1 MTKLYL
7 DIETTGLSPTNNN
20 ITIIGLLCN
29 GTFQQFIEN
38 INLHAYLV
46 DEFILQ
52 YLPTEIVG
60 YNSNNF
66 DIPFMTAFGIET
78 LDNLKQVDLMYKCH
92 NLDIKGGLKKA
103 EKILGI
109 ERKYEPLNFFQQKAL
124 WKKWINNND
133 HEALDRLLKYN
144 KEDICNLP
152 LLEQKLIV
160 KQEKQD
166 KKHEMLKKAYY
177 KKLGIKQD

>member
-7 DIETTGLSPTNNN
+7 DIETTGLSPTNDK

-29 GTFQQFIEN
+29 GHFEQFVEN
-38 INLHAYLV
+38 INLYPYLV
-46 DEFILQ
+46 DEFILAHK
-52 YLPTEIVG
+52 PTEVVG

-66 DIPFMTAFGIET
+66 DIPFMISFGVKT
-78 LDNLKQVDLMYKCH
+78 LDNLKQVDLMHQCH
-92 NLDIKGGLKKA
+92 NLGIKGGLKKT

-109 ERKYEPLNFFQQKAL
+109 ERKYEPLNFFQQRAL
-124 WKKWINNND
+124 WKKWVNNND

-144 KEDICNLP
+144 KEDVCNLP
-152 LLEQKLIV
+152 LLEQKLKE

-166 KKHEMLKKAYY
+166 KTHNVFRKAYLKKMKVNEA
-177 KKLGIKQD
+177 